1 MCSSRSR
8 CLWGGEPHYFPW
20 RSSCPSIFKQEKLLL
35 KPRISLPC
43 WFGNHTPSVCQLLV
57 KLPSLLLQ
65 IHVRVSG
72 QQGCELLT
80 AHSKPKFLL
89 GYHMGQCRS
98 HRNSTEQSGTQ
109 TAWEERVVTFIMSQS
124 VLLSFYTALNSPS
137 LHCLLRLRPLL
148 IYPKSS
154 FLWI

>member
-20 RSSCPSIFKQEKLLL
+20 RSSRLSIFKQEKLLL

-43 WFGNHTPSVCQLLV
+43 WFGNHTPSICQLLE

-72 QQGCELLT
+72 QEGCELPHTQNLNSCWDT
-80 AHSKPKFLL
+80 TCANADPTEIPQNNQAHRQPEKKWL
-89 GYHMGQCRS
+89 
-98 HRNSTEQSGTQ
+98 
-109 TAWEERVVTFIMSQS
+109 FIMSQS

-137 LHCLLRLRPLL
+137 LHSLLR
-148 IYPKSS
+148 
-154 FLWI
+154 